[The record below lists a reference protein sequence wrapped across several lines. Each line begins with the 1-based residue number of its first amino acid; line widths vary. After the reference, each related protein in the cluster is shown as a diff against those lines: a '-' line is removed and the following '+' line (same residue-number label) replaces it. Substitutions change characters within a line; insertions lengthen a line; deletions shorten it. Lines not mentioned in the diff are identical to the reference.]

1 LELGLLKIGYPCIN
15 LTLKNSYSSTFR
27 LKSFSEKRFNETV
40 KNNLNHLL
48 KILKFNLNNNILFFR
63 LRSDIIPFASHP
75 ICEIDWNYTFKT
87 ELNEIGEFIKKNNMR
102 ISMHPDQFV
111 ILNSKNEKI
120 IENSVRELQYHSKVL
135 DSMDLSHN
143 AKIQIHVGGVYED
156 KRSSKERFIKT
167 FMKLEENL
175 KKRIIIENDDKS
187 YALKDCLDINKEI
200 GIPIVFDTLH
210 HECLNNNETIQE
222 ALTSSTNTW
231 EYPLDGDPIIDYSS
245 QSTGERKGKHT
256 KTLDKNHFISFY
268 KELIKFSKNK
278 SMLADIMLEI
288 KDKEN
293 SALLV
298 LELIKD
304 NNNNRYQEV

>member
-1 LELGLLKIGYPCIN
+1 MLLKIGYPCIN
-15 LTLKNSYSSTFR
+15 LTLKNPYSSTFR

-40 KNNLNHLL
+40 KNNLNHLS

-63 LRSDIIPFASHP
+63 LSSGIIPFASHP
-75 ICEIDWNYTFKT
+75 ICNIDWDYIFKT

-135 DSMDLSHN
+135 ESMNLTHN
-143 AKIQIHVGGVYED
+143 AKIQIHIGGVYED
-156 KRSSKERFIKT
+156 KRTSKERFIKT

-175 KKRIIIENDDKS
+175 KKRIIIENDDRS
-187 YALKDCLDINKEI
+187 YGLKDCLDISYET

-210 HECLNNNETIQE
+210 HECLNNNETVQE
-222 ALTSSTNTW
+222 ALTSATNTW
-231 EYPLDGDPIIDYSS
+231 KYVLDGDPIMDYSS
-245 QSTGERKGKHT
+245 QSIGERRGKHT
-256 KTLDKNHFISFY
+256 TTIDKNHFISYY
-268 KELIKFSKNK
+268 KELVKSSKNK
-278 SMLADIMLEI
+278 PMAAADIMLEI

-293 SALLV
+293 SALLA
-298 LELIKD
+298 LDLIK
-304 NNNNRYQEV
+304 NNNNNQCQEI

>member
-1 LELGLLKIGYPCIN
+1 LKIGYPCIN
-15 LTLKNSYSSTFR
+15 LTLKNPYSSTFR
-27 LKSFSEKRFNETV
+27 LKSYSENRLNETV
-40 KNNLNHLL
+40 KNNLSHLL

-63 LRSDIIPFASHP
+63 LSSDIIPFASHP
-75 ICEIDWNYTFKT
+75 VCKVDWDYIFKT
-87 ELNEIGEFIKKNNMR
+87 ELNEIGEFIKKNSMR

-135 DSMDLSHN
+135 ESMNLPHN
-143 AKIQIHVGGVYED
+143 AKIQIHIGGVYED
-156 KRSSKERFIKT
+156 KRASKERFIKT
-167 FMKLEENL
+167 YMKLEENL
-175 KKRIIIENDDKS
+175 KKRIIIENDDRS
-187 YALKDCLDINKEI
+187 YALKDCLDISKET

-231 EYPLDGDPIIDYSS
+231 KYILDGYPIIDYSS
-245 QSTGERKGKHT
+245 QSIGERKGKHT
-256 KTLDKNHFISFY
+256 KTIDKNHFISYY

-278 SMLADIMLEI
+278 SMVTDIMLEI

-293 SALLV
+293 SALLA
-298 LELIKD
+298 LQLIK
-304 NNNNRYQEV
+304 NI

>member
-1 LELGLLKIGYPCIN
+1 LLKIGYPCIN
-15 LTLKNSYSSTFR
+15 LTLKNPYSSTFR

-40 KNNLNHLL
+40 KNNLNHLS

-63 LRSDIIPFASHP
+63 LSSGIIPFASHP
-75 ICEIDWNYTFKT
+75 ICNIDWDYIFKT

-135 DSMDLSHN
+135 ESMNLTHN
-143 AKIQIHVGGVYED
+143 AKIQIHIGGVYED
-156 KRSSKERFIKT
+156 KRTSKERFIKT

-175 KKRIIIENDDKS
+175 KKRIIIENDDRS
-187 YALKDCLDINKEI
+187 YGLKDCLDISYET

-210 HECLNNNETIQE
+210 HECLNNNETVQE
-222 ALTSSTNTW
+222 ALTSATNTW
-231 EYPLDGDPIIDYSS
+231 KYVLDGDPIMDYSS
-245 QSTGERKGKHT
+245 QSIGERRGKHT
-256 KTLDKNHFISFY
+256 TTIDKNHFISYY
-268 KELIKFSKNK
+268 KELVKSSKNK
-278 SMLADIMLEI
+278 PMAAADIMLEI

-293 SALLV
+293 SALLA
-298 LELIKD
+298 LDLIK
-304 NNNNRYQEV
+304 NNNNNQCQEI

>member
-1 LELGLLKIGYPCIN
+1 LKIGYPCIN
-15 LTLKNSYSSTFR
+15 LTLKNPHSSTFR

-63 LRSDIIPFASHP
+63 LSSDIIPFASHP
-75 ICEIDWNYTFKT
+75 VCKINWDYIFKT

-135 DSMDLSHN
+135 ESMNLPHN
-143 AKIQIHVGGVYED
+143 AKIQIHIGGVYED
-156 KRSSKERFIKT
+156 KRTSKERFIKT

-175 KKRIIIENDDKS
+175 KKRIIIENDDRS
-187 YALKDCLDINKEI
+187 YALKDCLDISEET

-231 EYPLDGDPIIDYSS
+231 KYILDGYPIIDYSS
-245 QSTGERKGKHT
+245 QSIGERKVKNT
-256 KTLDKNHFISFY
+256 KTIDKNHFISFY

-278 SMLADIMLEI
+278 SMVADMMLEI

-293 SALLV
+293 SALLA
-298 LELIKD
+298 LELIK
-304 NNNNRYQEV
+304 NI

>member
-1 LELGLLKIGYPCIN
+1 MKIGYPCIN
-15 LTLKNSYSSTFR
+15 LTLKNPYSSTFR
-27 LKSFSEKRFNETV
+27 LKSFSDKRFNETV

-48 KILKFNLNNNILFFR
+48 KILNFNLNNNILFFR
-63 LRSDIIPFASHP
+63 LSSDIIPFASHP
-75 ICEIDWNYTFKT
+75 VCKINWDYIFKT

-135 DSMDLSHN
+135 ESMNLPYN
-143 AKIQIHVGGVYED
+143 AKIQIHIGGVYDD
-156 KRSSKERFIKT
+156 KKTSKERFIKT

-175 KKRIIIENDDKS
+175 KKRIIIENDDRS
-187 YALKDCLDINKEI
+187 YALNDCLNVSEET

-231 EYPLDGDPIIDYSS
+231 KYILDGHPIIDYSS
-245 QSTGERKGKHT
+245 QSIGDRKGKHT
-256 KTLDKNHFISFY
+256 KTIDKNHFISYY

-278 SMLADIMLEI
+278 SMVADIMLEI

-293 SALLV
+293 SALLA
-298 LELIKD
+298 LELIK
-304 NNNNRYQEV
+304 NI

>member
-1 LELGLLKIGYPCIN
+1 MLKIGYPCIN
-15 LTLKNSYSSTFR
+15 LTLKNPYSSTFR

-40 KNNLNHLL
+40 KNNLNHLS

-63 LRSDIIPFASHP
+63 LSSGIIPFASHP
-75 ICEIDWNYTFKT
+75 ICNIDWDYIFKT

-135 DSMDLSHN
+135 ESMNLTHN
-143 AKIQIHVGGVYED
+143 AKIQIHIGGVYED
-156 KRSSKERFIKT
+156 KRTSKERFIKT

-175 KKRIIIENDDKS
+175 KKRIIIENDDRS
-187 YALKDCLDINKEI
+187 YALKDCLDISYET

-210 HECLNNNETIQE
+210 HECLNNNETVQE
-222 ALTSSTNTW
+222 ALTSATNTW
-231 EYPLDGDPIIDYSS
+231 KYVLDGDPIMDYSS
-245 QSTGERKGKHT
+245 QSIGERKGKHT
-256 KTLDKNHFISFY
+256 KTIDKNHFISYY
-268 KELIKFSKNK
+268 KELVKSSNNK
-278 SMLADIMLEI
+278 PMAAADIMLEI

-293 SALLV
+293 SALLA
-298 LELIKD
+298 LDLIK
-304 NNNNRYQEV
+304 NNNNNQCQEI

>member
-1 LELGLLKIGYPCIN
+1 LKIGYPCIN
-15 LTLKNSYSSTFR
+15 LTLKNPYSSTFR

-40 KNNLNHLL
+40 KNNLNHLS

-63 LRSDIIPFASHP
+63 LSSGIIPFASHP
-75 ICEIDWNYTFKT
+75 ICNIDWDYIFKT

-135 DSMDLSHN
+135 ESMNLTHN
-143 AKIQIHVGGVYED
+143 AKIQIHIGGVYED
-156 KRSSKERFIKT
+156 KRTSKERFIKT

-175 KKRIIIENDDKS
+175 KKRIIIENDDRS
-187 YALKDCLDINKEI
+187 YGLKDCLDISYET

-210 HECLNNNETIQE
+210 HECLNNNETVQE
-222 ALTSSTNTW
+222 ALTSATNTW
-231 EYPLDGDPIIDYSS
+231 KYVLDGDPIMDYSS
-245 QSTGERKGKHT
+245 QSIGERRGKHT
-256 KTLDKNHFISFY
+256 TTIDKNHFISYY
-268 KELIKFSKNK
+268 KELVKSSKNK
-278 SMLADIMLEI
+278 PMAAADIMLEI

-293 SALLV
+293 SALLA
-298 LELIKD
+298 LDLIK
-304 NNNNRYQEV
+304 NNNNNQCQEI

>member
-156 KRSSKERFIKT
+156 KRTSKERFIKT

-200 GIPIVFDTLH
+200 GIPIVFDILH

-245 QSTGERKGKHT
+245 QSIGERKGKHT

-304 NNNNRYQEV
+304 NNNRYQEV

>member
-1 LELGLLKIGYPCIN
+1 LKIGYPCIN
-15 LTLKNSYSSTFR
+15 LTLKNPYSSTFR

-63 LRSDIIPFASHP
+63 LSSDIIPFASHP
-75 ICEIDWNYTFKT
+75 ICKIDWDYTFKT

-120 IENSVRELQYHSKVL
+120 IENSIRELQYHSKVL
-135 DSMDLSHN
+135 ESMNLPYN
-143 AKIQIHVGGVYED
+143 AKIQIHIGGVYED
-156 KRSSKERFIKT
+156 KRTSKERFIKT

-175 KKRIIIENDDKS
+175 KKRIIIENDDRS
-187 YALKDCLDINKEI
+187 YALKDCLDINEET

-210 HECLNNNETIQE
+210 HECLNNRENIQE
-222 ALTSSTNTW
+222 AVTSSTNTW
-231 EYPLDGDPIIDYSS
+231 KYILDGHPIIDYSS
-245 QSTGERKGKHT
+245 QSIGERKGKHT
-256 KTLDKNHFISFY
+256 KTIDKNHFISYY

-278 SMLADIMLEI
+278 SMVADIMLEI

-293 SALLV
+293 SALLA
-298 LELIKD
+298 LELIK
-304 NNNNRYQEV
+304 NI

>member
-1 LELGLLKIGYPCIN
+1 MKIGYPCIN
-15 LTLKNSYSSTFR
+15 LTLKNPYSSTFR

-63 LRSDIIPFASHP
+63 LSSDIIPFASHP
-75 ICEIDWNYTFKT
+75 ICKIDWDYTFKT

-120 IENSVRELQYHSKVL
+120 IENSIRELQYHSKVL
-135 DSMDLSHN
+135 ESMNLPYN
-143 AKIQIHVGGVYED
+143 AKIQIHIGGVYED
-156 KRSSKERFIKT
+156 KRTSKERFIKT

-175 KKRIIIENDDKS
+175 KKRIIIENDDRS
-187 YALKDCLDINKEI
+187 YALKDCLDINEET

-210 HECLNNNETIQE
+210 HECLNNNETIEE
-222 ALTSSTNTW
+222 ALTSSTNSW
-231 EYPLDGDPIIDYSS
+231 KYILDGHPIIDYSS
-245 QSTGERKGKHT
+245 QRIGERKGKHT
-256 KTLDKNHFISFY
+256 KTIDKNHFISYY

-278 SMLADIMLEI
+278 SMVADIMLEI

-293 SALLV
+293 SALLA
-298 LELIKD
+298 LELIK
-304 NNNNRYQEV
+304 NI